1 MLMTL
6 PLHPHAHTPQP
17 HFVSPCSGHLTS
29 RASSPRERRSL
40 SAYLSHSHSPAVS
53 SSSAYSPS
61 PSRSPLLV
69 CTLASDLRGGRLHV
83 TWSDSRLASG
93 AAAAGCLL
101 HVISRPRHRPSAIG
115 PRPSV
120 AMATREYVSV
130 RTHAHAPSHSILT
143 TRDLSDADQS
153 NQSMLMTLQLHRHTC
168 SHSTTT
174 HIVPP
179 CGGHLTSH
187 HVPQASPA
195 SVPKR

>member
-93 AAAAGCLL
+93 AAAARCLL
-101 HVISRPRHRPSAIG
+101 HVTSRPRRQRPTANGQRPTPNGHPSPWPLVCTSASAPTPTPTPMRHHRALRRLI
-115 PRPSV
+115 
-120 AMATREYVSV
+120 MTRV
-130 RTHAHAPSHSILT
+130 R
-143 TRDLSDADQS
+143 
-153 NQSMLMTLQLHRHTC
+153 
-168 SHSTTT
+168 ST
-174 HIVPP
+174 
-179 CGGHLTSH
+179 
-187 HVPQASPA
+187 
-195 SVPKR
+195 